1 MGLTASWPRLASI
14 KVTTSCQRS
23 SRSGQTDG
31 SVEDLIGIRRPG
43 GNGPRRHAL
52 WDAGKCVVDRDTSRL
67 SPACLALATPPPGAC
82 PVIAA
87 FRYSRQEHRPFDEVA
102 MVMDACL
109 GLAVV

>member
-43 GNGPRRHAL
+43 GNGPRRQAL

-67 SPACLALATPPPGAC
+67 SPGLPSPGNSPAGGLPGHRSVSIQSPGA
-82 PVIAA
+82 PSI
-87 FRYSRQEHRPFDEVA
+87 R
-102 MVMDACL
+102 
-109 GLAVV
+109 